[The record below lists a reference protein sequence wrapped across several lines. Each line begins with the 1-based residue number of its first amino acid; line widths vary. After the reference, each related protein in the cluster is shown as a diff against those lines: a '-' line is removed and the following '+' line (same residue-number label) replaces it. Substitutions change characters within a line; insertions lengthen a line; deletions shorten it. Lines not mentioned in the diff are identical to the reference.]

1 MTDEATAVLE
11 YVDEVLRLQPVLMLF
26 LVIGLGYLLGNI
38 RIRSFSFGPV
48 AGVLFAGLFFGYFG
62 FRITPAAQAVGFA
75 MFIFSVGYQAGPQ
88 FFQVLKQDGLKYFTL
103 AVVVAVTGFSIAA
116 GWSTMMGL
124 EPGTS
129 AGLLAGGLTSSPT
142 LAAAQ
147 DAVQSGTVPVPEGWT
162 REAVINNIA
171 TGYAITYIFGL
182 AGLITVIKLLPGL
195 LGIDLAQE
203 AERMT
208 REAQA
213 DKSSGPVNV
222 TARCYRVENEEFTR
236 LPMREIRERYWDQ
249 ITVTRIIRDGKRIE
263 LADDEHPQYG
273 DLLELIGPRSFFTEV
288 AQRIGE
294 EVPLDWDIEGAVES
308 AQVIVMNKEAVGRR
322 LEELELA
329 RRFGLMLL
337 NVRRMGVETPM
348 SPDLQLEKG
357 DTLQVVGPAANVNAL
372 GDYVGQ
378 VERDLAETDMVT
390 WALGIAAGVVVGMLA
405 VTVGGV
411 SIGLGSAGGLLLSGL
426 LIGYLRSI
434 RPTFGRLPDAA
445 RWILMEFGL
454 LVFMT
459 GVGLRAGGGII
470 DTLLAAGP
478 LLVVGGILVT
488 LVPVLLGYLFGR
500 KVLRIEPVLL
510 FGAITGAM
518 TSGASLGVVT
528 AAARSPV
535 PALGYTGT
543 YAFSNVLLMI
553 AGSLILLL

>member
-38 RIRSFSFGPV
+38 RIRNFSFGPV
-48 AGVLFAGLFFGYFG
+48 AGVLFAGLFLGYFG

-88 FFQVLKQDGLKYFTL
+88 FFHVLKQDGLKYFTL
-103 AVVVAVTGFSIAA
+103 AVVVAVTGFAIAA
-116 GWSTMMGL
+116 GWSAMMGL

-162 REAVINNIA
+162 RDAVINNIA

-195 LGIDLAQE
+195 LGIDLVQE

-213 DKSSGPVNV
+213 GKSSGPVNV
-222 TARCYRVENEEFTR
+222 SARCYRVENEEFTQ
-236 LPMREIRERYWDQ
+236 LPVREIRERYWDQ

-308 AQVIVMNKEAVGRR
+308 AQVIVMNKVAVGRR

-348 SPDLQLEKG
+348 SPDSQLEKG

-372 GDYVGQ
+372 GDYLGQ